1 MRQTD
6 RQTSD
11 SECHRSMWTY
21 IYKPYNFTD
30 IALGSCLYDSM
41 RQQYRPDAKCY
52 GFEAIMPNFTLIGA
66 GYEDHNTTP
75 RHQLK

>member
-1 MRQTD
+1 
-6 RQTSD
+6 
-11 SECHRSMWTY
+11 
-21 IYKPYNFTD
+21 
-30 IALGSCLYDSM
+30 M
-41 RQQYRPDAKCY
+41 RQQYRPDAKFY